1 MITPMLAVE
10 DLVAGYDD
18 VVALH
23 GVSLTVQ
30 RNSITALL
38 GSNGAGKST
47 LLLTVAGLLPARRG
61 HIVFAGSDIARCR
74 SDQRVDRGI
83 VLVPEG
89 RLIFPQMTV
98 EENLRLGAFSP
109 RARAQQAEGL
119 ANAFAMFPRLQE
131 RRNQMGGTLS
141 GGEQQMLALARGLM
155 ARPQL
160 LLLDEPTLGLAPVV
174 SIMIFETIKA
184 LKAAGLT
191 ILLAE
196 QDVRRTLQI
205 ADQGYVLESGKLSM
219 TGSGAELLADHR
231 IGTAYLG
238 I

>member
-1 MITPMLAVE
+1 
-10 DLVAGYDD
+10 
-18 VVALH
+18 
-23 GVSLTVQ
+23 
-30 RNSITALL
+30 
-38 GSNGAGKST
+38 
-47 LLLTVAGLLPARRG
+47 
-61 HIVFAGSDIARCR
+61 
-74 SDQRVDRGI
+74 
-83 VLVPEG
+83 
-89 RLIFPQMTV
+89 
-98 EENLRLGAFSP
+98 
-109 RARAQQAEGL
+109 
-119 ANAFAMFPRLQE
+119 
-131 RRNQMGGTLS
+131 
-141 GGEQQMLALARGLM
+141 M

-160 LLLDEPTLGLAPVV
+160 LLLDEPTLGLAPVM

-205 ADQGYVLESGKLSM
+205 ADQGYVLESGNLSM

>member
-1 MITPMLAVE
+1 MTAPMLAVE

-18 VVALH
+18 VIALH

-47 LLLTVAGLLPARRG
+47 FLLTVAGLLPARRR
-61 HIVFAGSDIARCR
+61 HIVFSGSDIARCR

-109 RARAQQAEGL
+109 RA
-119 ANAFAMFPRLQE
+119 
-131 RRNQMGGTLS
+131 
-141 GGEQQMLALARGLM
+141 
-155 ARPQL
+155 
-160 LLLDEPTLGLAPVV
+160 
-174 SIMIFETIKA
+174 
-184 LKAAGLT
+184 
-191 ILLAE
+191 
-196 QDVRRTLQI
+196 
-205 ADQGYVLESGKLSM
+205 
-219 TGSGAELLADHR
+219 
-231 IGTAYLG
+231 
-238 I
+238 

>member
-1 MITPMLAVE
+1 VTAPVLSVE
-10 DLVAGYDD
+10 DLVAGYGN
-18 VVALH
+18 VIALH
-23 GVSLTVQ
+23 GVSLSVA
-30 RNSITALL
+30 RNSITVLL

-47 LLLTVAGLLPARRG
+47 FMRTLVGLLPTRRG
-61 HIVFAGSDIARCR
+61 RIVFSGEDIARCR
-74 SDQRVDRGI
+74 SDERVDRGI

-89 RLIFPQMTV
+89 RLIFPKLTV
-98 EENLRLGAFSP
+98 EENLKLGAFSI
-109 RARAQQAEGL
+109 RARARQAEGL
-119 ANAFAMFPRLQE
+119 EHAYGMFPRLKE

-155 ARPQL
+155 ARPDL

-174 SIMIFETIKA
+174 SLQIFETITA
-184 LKAAGLT
+184 LKSAGLT

-205 ADQGYVLESGKLSM
+205 ADRGYVLENGKLAM
-219 TGSGAELLADHR
+219 AGTGAELLVHPR